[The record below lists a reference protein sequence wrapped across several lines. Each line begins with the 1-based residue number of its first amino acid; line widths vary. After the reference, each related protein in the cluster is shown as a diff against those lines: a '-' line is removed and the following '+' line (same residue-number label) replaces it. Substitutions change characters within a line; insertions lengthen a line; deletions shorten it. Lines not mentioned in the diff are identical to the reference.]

1 MLINLL
7 LLALGITLLLGGGEF
22 MVRGAAAL
30 AKAVGISPLIIGL
43 TVVAFGTSAPELA
56 VNMIAAVNGN
66 GDISFGNIIGSNI
79 ANIGLIIGVTALIKP
94 LEIHSSVITRELPM
108 MLLATAAAVIM
119 GLDHLLRGTVSFYD
133 RADGLLLLLLFC
145 IFIHY
150 TVSEVLRQRRFHSD
164 ALFKEAEELGREDGD
179 DKIGRNIFLTV
190 AGMVALVGGGRL
202 TVDAAVALALAF
214 QVPKVLIGLTLV
226 ALGTSLPE
234 LVTSVI
240 ATYRG
245 QTDIAVGNV
254 VGSNIF
260 NLLFVMGMSSTTKAI
275 PIPASGVLDLLVM
288 AFLSLLLLPFTI
300 THKKRIVRWE
310 GAVLLAIYLAYTGW
324 LTFSMGFVG
333 KA

>member
-1 MLINLL
+1 MLIDLL
-7 LLALGITLLLGGGEF
+7 LLTVGIALLLAGGEF

-30 AKAVGISPLIIGL
+30 AKAFGVSSLIIGL

-56 VNMIAAVNGN
+56 INMIAALNGN

-79 ANIGLIIGVTALIKP
+79 ANIGLILGITALVRP
-94 LEIHSSVITRELPM
+94 LAIHSSVITRELPM

-119 GLDHLLRGTVSFYD
+119 GLDHLLRGTVSYYD
-133 RADGLLLLLLFC
+133 RTDGLLLLLLFC

-150 TVSEVLRQRRFHSD
+150 TVSEVLRQRRFKSD
-164 ALFKEAEELGREDGD
+164 PLFKDAEEHACDEDCGNTVL
-179 DKIGRNIFLTV
+179 NIFFTV
-190 AGMVALVGGGRL
+190 AGMAALVGGGRL
-202 TVDAAVALALAF
+202 TVDAAVSLAVAF

-234 LVTSVI
+234 LVTSII

-245 QTDIAVGNV
+245 QTDIAIGNV

-260 NLLFVMGMSSTTKAI
+260 NLLFVMGLSSTTRAI
-275 PIPASGVLDLLVM
+275 PIPTTGAFDLAVM

-310 GAVLLAIYLAYTGW
+310 GAVLLTIYLAYTAW
-324 LTFSMGFVG
+324 ITYSMGFAG
-333 KA
+333 GA

>member
-30 AKAVGISPLIIGL
+30 AKAVGVSPLIIGL

-56 VNMIAAVNGN
+56 VNLIAAVNGN

-150 TVSEVLRQRRFHSD
+150 TVSEVLRQRRFRSD
-164 ALFKEAEELGREDGD
+164 PLFKEAEELGEEDGS
-179 DKIGRNIFLTV
+179 DKIGRNILLTV
-190 AGMVALVGGGRL
+190 AGMAALVGGGRL
-202 TVDAAVALALAF
+202 TVDAAVALAQAF

-234 LVTSVI
+234 LVTSII

-260 NLLFVMGMSSTTKAI
+260 NLLFVMGLSSTTKAI
-275 PIPASGVLDLLVM
+275 PIPSSGFFDLLVM

-300 THKKRIVRWE
+300 THQKRIVRWE
-310 GAVLLAIYLAYTGW
+310 GAVLLLIYLSYTAW
-324 LTFSMGFVG
+324 ITFSMGFAG
-333 KA
+333 RT

>member
-1 MLINLL
+1 
-7 LLALGITLLLGGGEF
+7 
-22 MVRGAAAL
+22 
-30 AKAVGISPLIIGL
+30 
-43 TVVAFGTSAPELA
+43 
-56 VNMIAAVNGN
+56 
-66 GDISFGNIIGSNI
+66 
-79 ANIGLIIGVTALIKP
+79 
-94 LEIHSSVITRELPM
+94 M

-119 GLDHLLRGTVSFYD
+119 GLDHLLRGTTSFYD
-133 RADGLLLLLLFC
+133 RADGLLLLLLFG

-150 TVSEVLRQRRFHSD
+150 TVSEVLRQRRFKAD
-164 ALFKEAEELGREDGD
+164 PLFKEAEEVCEEEGSGR
-179 DKIGRNIFLTV
+179 IGRNILLTV
-190 AGMVALVGGGRL
+190 FGTAALVGGGRL

-214 QVPKVLIGLTLV
+214 AVPKVLIGLTLV

-260 NLLFVMGMSSTTKAI
+260 NLLFVMGLSSTTKAI
-275 PIPASGVLDLLVM
+275 PVPASGLLDLEVM

-300 THKKRIVRWE
+300 TNQKRIVRWQ

-324 LTFSMGFVG
+324 ITFSMGLVG
-333 KA
+333 RT

>member
-1 MLINLL
+1 MLIDLL
-7 LLALGITLLLGGGEF
+7 LLSLGIALLLGGGEF

-30 AKAVGISPLIIGL
+30 AKTVGVSPLIIGL

-56 VNMIAAVNGN
+56 INMIAALNGN

-79 ANIGLIIGVTALIKP
+79 ANIGLIIGITALVKP
-94 LEIHSSVITRELPM
+94 LEIHSSVISRELPM

-119 GLDHLLRGTVSFYD
+119 GLDHLLLGTVSFYD

-150 TVSEVLRQRRFHSD
+150 TVSEVLRQRRFRAD
-164 ALFKEAEELGREDGD
+164 ALFKEAEDLAQEDGS
-179 DKIGRNIFLTV
+179 DKIGRNIFFTII
-190 AGMVALVGGGRL
+190 GMAALVGGGRL
-202 TVDAAVALALAF
+202 TVDAAVSLATAF

-234 LVTSVI
+234 LVTSIV

-245 QTDIAVGNV
+245 QTDIAIGNV

-260 NLLFVMGMSSTTKAI
+260 NLLFVMGLSSTTRAI
-275 PIPASGVLDLLVM
+275 PIPPKGAFDLAVM
-288 AFLSLLLLPFTI
+288 ASLSFLLLPFTI
-300 THKKRIVRWE
+300 THRKRIVRWE
-310 GAVLLAIYLAYTGW
+310 GAVLLAIYLAYTAW
-324 LTFSMGFVG
+324 ITFSMGFRG
-333 KA
+333 SP